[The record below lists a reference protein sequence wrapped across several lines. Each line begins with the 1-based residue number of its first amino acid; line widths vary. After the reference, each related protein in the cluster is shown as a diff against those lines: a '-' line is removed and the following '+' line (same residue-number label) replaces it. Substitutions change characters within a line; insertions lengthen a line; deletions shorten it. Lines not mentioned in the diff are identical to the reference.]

1 MLWLVV
7 PLGVLIGVV
16 GFGAIY
22 QALATSRDS
31 LMFLPPGNLIQI
43 NGKNWHCQIMGK
55 GHPTVIVDSGSGGTH
70 LDW

>member
-31 LMFLPPGNLIQI
+31 LMFLPPGKLIQI
-43 NGKNWHCQIMGK
+43 MVKIG
-55 GHPTVIVDSGSGGTH
+55 TVKLWVKVTRQS
-70 LDW
+70 L

>member
-16 GFGAIY
+16 GLGAIY

-31 LMFLPPGNLIQI
+31 RKFLPPGKLIQI
-43 NGKNWHCQIMGK
+43 NGKN
-55 GHPTVIVDSGSGGTH
+55 
-70 LDW
+70 

>member
-16 GFGAIY
+16 GLGVIY
-22 QALATSRDS
+22 QALPTSRDS
-31 LMFLPPGNLIQI
+31 LMFLPPGKLIQI

-55 GHPTVIVDSGSGGTH
+55 GHPTVIRH
-70 LDW
+70 LQNSNIMW